1 MADPLHSEFCPRCAA
16 PVDTSGD
23 ECRYCDACGW
33 FGDNT
38 ETTQTPP
45 DTWRVRATQTLIETL
60 TLYRKICRDELQ
72 AEQYCAKA
80 RNMAAENNSMQ
91 ASLQRIQ
98 RETRNATQALV
109 NLYITWQTPER
120 QP

>member
-1 MADPLHSEFCPRCAA
+1 M
-16 PVDTSGD
+16 DTGGD

-38 ETTQTPP
+38 ETAQTPP
-45 DTWRVRATQTLIETL
+45 DTWQVRAAQALIQTLV
-60 TLYRKICRDELQ
+60 LYHKICRDELQ
-72 AEQYCAKA
+72 AEQCCAAA
-80 RNMAAENNSMQ
+80 RHRAAENNSMQ

-98 RETRNATQALV
+98 RETRNATQSLV